1 MSDKREREGFWSKL
15 AEVVESFPVWK
26 TLVIGAD
33 FSGHVGKWKKGD
45 EEVSGRYEVYERNA
59 ERLN

>member
-1 MSDKREREGFWSKL
+1 MEEPLCPR
-15 AEVVESFPVWK
+15 V
-26 TLVIGAD
+26 VIGAD

-59 ERLN
+59 EHLN

>member
-1 MSDKREREGFWSKL
+1 MWKR
-15 AEVVESFPVWK
+15 
-26 TLVIGAD
+26 LVIGED

-59 ERLN
+59 EHLN